1 MITSRFLKQKIDL
14 DDKNIKNIF
23 QQKNIDNT
31 GYEHL
36 KNQNETNI
44 YSYITKLKEIEEEE
58 VKKNYLLHGCSIFS

>member
-14 DDKNIKNIF
+14 DDKNIK
-23 QQKNIDNT
+23 QKNIDNT

-58 VKKNYLLHGCSIFS
+58 EEEKKNYLLHECSIFS

>member
-1 MITSRFLKQKIDL
+1 MITSRFLKQKKDL
-14 DDKNIKNIF
+14 DDKNIK
-23 QQKNIDNT
+23 QKNINNT

-58 VKKNYLLHGCSIFS
+58 EEKKNYLLHGCSIFS

>member
-14 DDKNIKNIF
+14 DDKNIK
-23 QQKNIDNT
+23 QKNINNT

-58 VKKNYLLHGCSIFS
+58 EEKKNYLLHGCSIFS